1 LTAVP
6 IRDPKFTFLGT
17 GTSSGVPVIGCDC
30 EVCTSTD
37 RRDSRLRTSAC
48 LEWLDPDGKPRCVLI
63 DTSPDL
69 RQQALKHQIRRVDAI
84 LYTHNHVDHTFGLD
98 EVRRYNAMQQH
109 AIDVYAEPRVIE
121 FLKRVYQHIF
131 DSDKNINQS
140 FVATLIAFPIE
151 PARPIDLHG
160 LRFTPLRAMHGRL
173 PVVGFRIEPAP
184 AHPSP
189 LTASLFPLI
198 YLTDVSAIPNETWP
212 LLEGCRTLVLDALR
226 HRHHPTHLTLSQA
239 IGIAQNVAAERTY
252 FVHMTHDLGHA
263 KTQAELPEGMQLAWD
278 GLVLGHENGASG
290 VVRSG

>member
-1 LTAVP
+1 MTALN
-6 IRDPKFTFLGT
+6 IRDPQFTFLGT

-30 EVCTSTD
+30 EVCTSSD
-37 RRDSRLRTSAC
+37 PRDSRLRTSAC
-48 LEWLDPDGKPRCVLI
+48 LEWIDPDGKPRCVLI

-69 RQQALKHQIRRVDAI
+69 RQQALTHKIRRVDAI
-84 LYTHNHVDHTFGLD
+84 LFTHNHVDHTFGLD

-131 DSDKNINQS
+131 DSEKNVNQS

-173 PVVGFRIEPAP
+173 PVVGFRIEPLQP
-184 AHPSP
+184 QPSN
-189 LTASLFPLI
+189 LFPLI

-239 IGIAQNVAAERTY
+239 IGIAQNVAAEQTY

-263 KTQAELPEGMQLAWD
+263 KTQAELPEGMALAWD
-278 GLVLGHENGASG
+278 GLVLQGDTGALG
-290 VVRSG
+290 ATRSG